1 MFCQSALGLLSK
13 LDIFVQ
19 YCDFV
24 QCSRTCFVQNYYISH
39 SFIVI
44 DILFREKDRI
54 CPWSNNRHKEALS
67 VLISLYERHATGT
80 YSPSRLRC
88 AFPVHPCTGI
98 AGYLQNT
105 KSF

>member
-24 QCSRTCFVQNYYISH
+24 QCGKVCFVQNYYISY

-44 DILFREKDRI
+44 NILFREKDSI
-54 CPWSNNRHKEALS
+54 FPCSNNRHKEALS
-67 VLISLYERHATGT
+67 VLILFYNFHATGT
-80 YSPSRLRC
+80 YSPSGLRC